1 MKFTEARDIA
11 LNKGELC
18 DHCLG
23 RLVSLA
29 FKGNAVEQV
38 GAALRVSK
46 KDSDIPKNLK
56 KKLKIQEK
64 KCSLC
69 GGLFAKNKKVMALV
83 LKRMKEQEF
92 ETFLMGCKLPEGVQE
107 HEEFVWTLVGTDNA
121 EPIKREINRT
131 LGKALEK
138 KSKKR
143 VDFDNPDVIFTVDY
157 EEDSVG
163 VQINSLFIYG
173 KYRKLIRG
181 IPQTKWPCRECHGRG
196 CKRCGGT
203 GKMYQETVEELV
215 AEKAIKETH
224 AVASKFHGKG
234 REDIDALMLGDGR
247 PFVLELVAPKKRI
260 VDLKKLEKKINAF
273 TKGKVEISGFRLS
286 SMNEVRELKSAES
299 EKVYECIVECK
310 GVTKADVDLINKTFI
325 NAHLL
330 QRTPTRVAHRRSDL
344 VRKKVIKSVKAVL
357 IDKAHFKAVIE
368 ASSGTYIK
376 ELVSGDNS
384 RTKPSFTEL
393 LGKPCACVELN
404 VVEVRE

>member
-1 MKFTEARDIA
+1 MKFTETRDVV
-11 LNKGELC
+11 LKKGELC

-29 FKGNAVEQV
+29 FKGNAVENV
-38 GAALRVSK
+38 GAALRVAK
-46 KDSDIPKNLK
+46 KDSDISKNLK
-56 KKLKIQEK
+56 KKLKIIDK

-69 GGLFAKNKKVMALV
+69 GGLFAKNKKIIAAV
-83 LKRMKEQEF
+83 LNKMKEQEF

-143 VDFDNPDVIFTVDY
+143 VDFNSPDVIFTVDY
-157 EEDSVG
+157 EENSVG

-196 CKRCGGT
+196 CKRCGNT

-224 AVASKFHGKG
+224 AVASKFHAKG

-247 PFVLELVAPKKRI
+247 PFVLELVAPKKRKI
-260 VDLKKLEKKINAF
+260 DFKKLEKAINAF
-273 TKGKVEISGFRLS
+273 AKGKVEVS
-286 SMNEVRELKSAES
+286 SLRVSNMNEVRELKSAES
-299 EKVYECIVECK
+299 EKVYECIIECK
-310 GVTKADVDLINKTFI
+310 NVTKDDVARIEKAFA
-325 NAHLL
+325 NAHLS

-357 IDKAHFKAVIE
+357 IDKAHFRAVIE

-384 RTKPSFTEL
+384 RTKPSFAEV